1 MKQLRMILVPDGR
14 EDSKVEI
21 DLDPKVFKSGSHGFY
36 YREPTVI
43 DGGTYHVQVIVRKEL
58 EES

>member
-21 DLDPKVFKSGSHGFY
+21 DLDPIKSGSHLL
-36 YREPTVI
+36 P
-43 DGGTYHVQVIVRKEL
+43 
-58 EES
+58 

>member
-43 DGGTYHVQVIVRKEL
+43 DGGTYHVQVIISKK
-58 EES
+58 